1 MKKIKK
7 ILDKVQSP
15 ENRLYVKNILI
26 DNFKSFKDGAN
37 IKLAPMVNLIFGQ
50 NSAGKSSIFQA
61 LRIFRQSYTPGNN
74 MSVMNYESPSEFRG
88 KGGLDIDIGYQ
99 GIVNE
104 GDVKK
109 EIGLGVNIGLY
120 KKSNSSISDRGK
132 IKYKFKYVSQFYK
145 GKNLIKNKTI
155 PTNISFSEGENNV
168 SIDLPKYLFFKESNK
183 IFGSLLNA
191 GNETFRF
198 ARRLKTKSVEKSAY
212 GSIYDPFYFETK
224 INKKYKKLNSIN
236 NIYDS
241 FIKVNR
247 NQFLKILMIITE
259 EFLSKSKL
267 SKKSLKKKTT
277 YEESFFQKR
286 KQNKDIR
293 KKIEWEVYRNDLDIE
308 KRINW
313 FLKNP
318 DFANLLIDDERNLYS
333 RKNYFK
339 SKEFINDMQRFIK
352 FLEKNKKIGK
362 EKFYDYFLNDIIKKN
377 KDLIFFNGEFHRTPK
392 KNESSPLFFRD
403 NESSNSYIINLL
415 GWLLLKKNSWVG
427 SEEVNL
433 VSIFDNS
440 KSISGSKDA
449 LDGINKSM
457 QKMVIVPGLRS
468 MPKRYFVKGMQT
480 NYVGAQA
487 ENLAELLANPAI
499 QNEVNKWLNRLEIPY
514 DVDIQS
520 SGNYYEIVFKP
531 TKSKIN
537 VPQTHIGL
545 GYPLILPLIVQSLIS
560 RNKIIVVEEPEV
572 HLHPKIEAD
581 LAELIVHSS
590 KKYSNQ
596 FLIETH
602 SEEFLLRILKNIREG
617 RIKTDEISINYITNE
632 RTKNKSKGSKI
643 NKIIVNKFGQY
654 QTPWKDDLFS
664 ERRQEFK

>member
-1 MKKIKK
+1 
-7 ILDKVQSP
+7 
-15 ENRLYVKNILI
+15 
-26 DNFKSFKDGAN
+26 
-37 IKLAPMVNLIFGQ
+37 MV
-50 NSAGKSSIFQA
+50 
-61 LRIFRQSYTPGNN
+61 
-74 MSVMNYESPSEFRG
+74 
-88 KGGLDIDIGYQ
+88 
-99 GIVNE
+99 
-104 GDVKK
+104 
-109 EIGLGVNIGLY
+109 
-120 KKSNSSISDRGK
+120 
-132 IKYKFKYVSQFYK
+132 
-145 GKNLIKNKTI
+145 
-155 PTNISFSEGENNV
+155 
-168 SIDLPKYLFFKESNK
+168 
-183 IFGSLLNA
+183 
-191 GNETFRF
+191 
-198 ARRLKTKSVEKSAY
+198 
-212 GSIYDPFYFETK
+212 
-224 INKKYKKLNSIN
+224 
-236 NIYDS
+236 
-241 FIKVNR
+241 
-247 NQFLKILMIITE
+247 II
-259 EFLSKSKL
+259 
-267 SKKSLKKKTT
+267 
-277 YEESFFQKR
+277 
-286 KQNKDIR
+286 
-293 KKIEWEVYRNDLDIE
+293 
-308 KRINW
+308 
-313 FLKNP
+313 
-318 DFANLLIDDERNLYS
+318 
-333 RKNYFK
+333 
-339 SKEFINDMQRFIK
+339 
-352 FLEKNKKIGK
+352 
-362 EKFYDYFLNDIIKKN
+362 
-377 KDLIFFNGEFHRTPK
+377 
-392 KNESSPLFFRD
+392 
-403 NESSNSYIINLL
+403 
-415 GWLLLKKNSWVG
+415 KKNSWVG
-427 SEEVNL
+427 GEEVNL

-590 KKYSNQ
+590 KTYSNQ

-617 RIKTDEISINYITNE
+617 KIKTDEISINYITNE
-632 RTKNKSKGSKI
+632 RTKNKNKGSKI